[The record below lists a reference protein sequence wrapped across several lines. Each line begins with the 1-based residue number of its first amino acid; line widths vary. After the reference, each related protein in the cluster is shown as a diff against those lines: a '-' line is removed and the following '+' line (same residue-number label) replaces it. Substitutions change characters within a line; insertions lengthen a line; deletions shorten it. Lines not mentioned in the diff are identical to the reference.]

1 MFSSLSSKCLQI
13 WICSYPI
20 NNAGTIRPL
29 SDWNNVINQ
38 DCIPDMNPVFFC
50 RCSNRLN
57 RNTARGQLKLGIL
70 LLLSTRAGFQS
81 SFLSW
86 IAFFRILITAW
97 KTGQCL
103 THPHRGE
110 LHLVRYKIMLDC
122 RLWSCISKQVP
133 LYMVEAKSSKATQRF
148 SREGTLPFWHIR
160 CSVSIRCLGERWRM
174 VVPPHLAYGDSGAG
188 DSIPGWLNIWT
199 PSGWMLPWEPN
210 DADLRWS

>member
-13 WICSYPI
+13 WI

-29 SDWNNVINQ
+29 S
-38 DCIPDMNPVFFC
+38 
-50 RCSNRLN
+50 SNFMKSTE
-57 RNTARGQLKLGIL
+57 TAFQIWIRSSSVDARTGWTGILREDSWSWGYSCCWVRGQVLNL
-70 LLLSTRAGFQS
+70 L
-81 SFLSW
+81 FLSW
-86 IAFFRILITAW
+86 VAFWQILISAW

-103 THPHRGE
+103 THPHPGE

-122 RLWSCISKQVP
+122 RLWSCISEQVP

-188 DSIPGWLNIWT
+188 DSIPGWSNIWT
-199 PSGWMLPWEPN
+199 QYTRSIWM
-210 DADLRWS
+210 DASLRT

>member
-1 MFSSLSSKCLQI
+1 MLEPLLMALDHFQIEIMTSTEAAFQI
-13 WICSYPI
+13 WIRSSSVD
-20 NNAGTIRPL
+20 AGTGWTGILRED
-29 SDWNNVINQ
+29 SWSWGYSCCWV
-38 DCIPDMNPVFFC
+38 
-50 RCSNRLN
+50 
-57 RNTARGQLKLGIL
+57 RGQVLNHLFF
-70 LLLSTRAGFQS
+70 SCV
-81 SFLSW
+81 
-86 IAFFRILITAW
+86 AFFRILISAW

-122 RLWSCISKQVP
+122 RLRSCISEQVP
-133 LYMVEAKSSKATQRF
+133 LYMVEPKSSKATQRF

-199 PSGWMLPWEPN
+199 QYTRSIWM
-210 DADLRWS
+210 DASLRT

>member
-1 MFSSLSSKCLQI
+1 MLEPVEPEYCERTVEVGDTLAVEYEGRFWIIFFFS
-13 WICSYPI
+13 W
-20 NNAGTIRPL
+20 
-29 SDWNNVINQ
+29 V
-38 DCIPDMNPVFFC
+38 
-50 RCSNRLN
+50 
-57 RNTARGQLKLGIL
+57 
-70 LLLSTRAGFQS
+70 
-81 SFLSW
+81 
-86 IAFFRILITAW
+86 AFFHILISAW

-122 RLWSCISKQVP
+122 RLRSCISEQVP

-199 PSGWMLPWEPN
+199 QYTRSIWM
-210 DADLRWS
+210 DASLRT